1 MTYQGGADS
10 APTDSGKKADSDP
23 NRVRERAKMRRKA
36 TGLAIAAAVGG
47 FLFGFD
53 SSVIN
58 GAVDSIGKHFA
69 LTAFVQGFV
78 VAVALLGCAVGAYFA
93 GRLADRFGRLKVMML
108 GAILFLVSSF
118 GSGFAFAAWDLS
130 IWRVVGGF
138 GIGIASVVAPA
149 YIAEISPR
157 QIRGSL
163 ASLQQLAITI
173 GIFAALLSDALLA
186 GVAGS
191 NPLNQIWFGLEAW
204 RWMFLVGVIP
214 SVVYGVIAL
223 TIPES
228 PRYLLT
234 NGQEDKAR
242 AVFARLVPPED
253 LDRQISDIEN
263 AIKVDKEGTKGSL
276 RGNRFG
282 LKPIVWIGIILSIF
296 QQFVGIN
303 VIFYYSTTLWQAV
316 GFTTADSFLISVITS
331 ITNVVVTVIAILLVD
346 RIGRKPILL
355 TGSIGMTV
363 SLATMAIAFA
373 FSVKNAQGV
382 VSLPGAWGPIALVAA
397 NLFVV
402 CFGASWG
409 PLVWVL
415 LGEIFPSKIRG
426 KALGVAAAAQWLANF
441 VVTVSFPAMADFS
454 LWITYGIYALFAAL
468 SFVFVIYKIPETR
481 GMALEEAETTFT
493 NARKTRGPSVTAQGN
508 SVG

>member
-1 MTYQGGADS
+1 MTSQAGADP
-10 APTDSGKKADSDP
+10 APTHSEQNPKWM
-23 NRVRERAKMRRKA
+23 RERGKMRRKA
-36 TGLAIAAAVGG
+36 AGLAIAAAVGG

-58 GAVDSIGKHFA
+58 GAVDSIGSHFK

-93 GRLADRFGRLKVMML
+93 GRLADRFGRLKVML
-108 GAILFLVSSF
+108 AGAILFFASSI
-118 GSGFAFAAWDLS
+118 GAALAFAAWDLS
-130 IWRVVGGF
+130 IWRVLGGF

-186 GVAGS
+186 GFAGN
-191 NPLNQIWFGLEAW
+191 NPLNQLWFGLEAW

-214 SVVYGVIAL
+214 SVVYGIIAL

-228 PRYLLT
+228 PRFLLT
-234 NGQEDKAR
+234 TGQDDKAR
-242 AVFARLVPPED
+242 AIFARLVPPED
-253 LDRQISDIEN
+253 LDRQIGDIQN
-263 AIKVDKEGTKGSL
+263 AIKEDQEGAKASL
-276 RGNRFG
+276 RGNRLG

-303 VIFYYSTTLWQAV
+303 VIFYYSTTLWKAV
-316 GFTTADSFLISVITS
+316 GFTSADSFLISVITS
-331 ITNVVVTVIAILLVD
+331 ITNVVVTVVAILLVD
-346 RIGRKPILL
+346 RVGRKPILL
-355 TGSIGMTV
+355 VGSVGMTV
-363 SLATMAIAFA
+363 SLGTMAVAFA
-373 FSVKNAQGV
+373 FAVKNAHGV
-382 VSLPGAWGPIALVAA
+382 VSLPGGWGPVALIAA
-397 NLFVV
+397 NVFVV

-426 KALGVAAAAQWLANF
+426 RALGVAAGAQWLANF
-441 VVTVSFPAMADFS
+441 VVTVTFPALAGFS
-454 LWITYGIYALFAAL
+454 LWFTYGMYALFAAL
-468 SFVFVIYKIPETR
+468 SFVFVIFKIPETR

-493 NARKTRGPSVTAQGN
+493 NAKPSKGAVAAGRPG
-508 SVG
+508 SGGAGA